1 VVLPQLGKI
10 AAKGPGR
17 QPVAHFMATGAT
29 RDSDSELDEDV
40 WLPFLWASMC
50 VCGSTGSLEVS
61 GAVTT

>member
-50 VCGSTGSLEVS
+50 VCVAPRGVS
-61 GAVTT
+61 KSQAL